1 MKKQY
6 RTDEPDWKTWR
17 IDIYHDGTKITS
29 ETFLRI
35 QDDEYNDRLD
45 ELEAQGYTYGYTVEE
60 VKLGKKLYEHR
71 LNNLITP
78 AYLPPCC
85 WSCGS
90 KNLEPTKW
98 DTETVSYKCLNC
110 DSEWVRGNYP
120 FEEENK

>member
-6 RTDEPDWKTWR
+6 RTNGADWKIWR
-17 IDIYHDGTKITS
+17 IDIYHDGVKITS

-35 QDDEYNDRLD
+35 QDDEYQDRID